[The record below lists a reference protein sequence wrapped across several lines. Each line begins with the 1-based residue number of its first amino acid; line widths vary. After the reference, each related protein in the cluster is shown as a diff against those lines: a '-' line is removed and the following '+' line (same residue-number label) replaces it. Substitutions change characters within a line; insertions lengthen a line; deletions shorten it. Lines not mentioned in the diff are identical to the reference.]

1 MGLNEAEVNRG
12 AIVKKFRPRARGRS
26 YMRKKQL
33 NFFIHFGWNL
43 AAWPSGKAGDCK
55 SFIPSSNLGVA

>member
-12 AIVKKFRPRARGRS
+12 AIVKKFRPRLEGVTS
-26 YMRKKQL
+26 ILEFLYPFWME
-33 NFFIHFGWNL
+33 FG
-43 AAWPSGKAGDCK
+43 AWPSGKAGDCK